1 MALRAGLRKSRKRNA
16 DKMTLPGF
24 EVENESSKS
33 DVTEEC
39 LFFDWRRRFSRTY
52 NSLKSRENGK

>member
-1 MALRAGLRKSRKRNA
+1 
-16 DKMTLPGF
+16 MTLPGF

-39 LFFDWRRRFSRTY
+39 LIFDWRRRFSRTY
-52 NSLKSRENGK
+52 NSLKSKENGK